1 MARRKSSSHRLAQQ
15 VTELAFAAPQVVAQ
29 RTARMARAG
38 ALPSRADQDEFLRM
52 GSEKVD
58 AFYQSW
64 TEMWMAGWR
73 VPFDIARASTLA
85 PASGYAL
92 LATSA
97 MGVLSAGLAP
107 VRKRAVSNAKR
118 LARRRK
124 MAGSR

>member
-1 MARRKSSSHRLAQQ
+1 MARRKPSPHRLAQQ
-15 VTELAFAAPQVVAQ
+15 VTELAFATPQVVAQ
-29 RTARMARAG
+29 RTARMARSG

-64 TEMWMAGWR
+64 AEMWMAGWR
-73 VPFDIARASTLA
+73 APFDIARAATLT

-107 VRKRAVSNAKR
+107 VHKRAVSNAKR
-118 LARRRK
+118 LARSRK
-124 MAGSR
+124 

>member
-1 MARRKSSSHRLAQQ
+1 MARRKPSPQGLAQQ

-38 ALPSRADQDEFLRM
+38 GLPSRRDQDEFLRM

-64 TEMWMAGWR
+64 FAMWMAGWR
-73 VPFDIARASTLA
+73 APLELARAATLA
-85 PASGYAL
+85 PASAYAL
-92 LATSA
+92 AATSA
-97 MGVLSAGLAP
+97 IGVLSAGLAP
-107 VRKRAVSNAKR
+107 VHRRAVSNAKR

-124 MAGSR
+124 